1 MSMRILR
8 VLHAGTY
15 STALAVAMI
24 GLGGGCGDSPPP
36 SGTVVKEAPG
46 EAEARAKLISEKYK
60 SGGGGT
66 TKPSGPA
73 ADSNKK
79 H

>member
-1 MSMRILR
+1 MRILR

-15 STALAVAMI
+15 SIALAGAMI

-46 EAEARAKLISEKYK
+46 DAEARTKLISEKYK
-60 SGGGGT
+60 SGGGT
-66 TKPSGPA
+66 TKPGGPP
-73 ADSNKK
+73 ADTNKK